1 MGMIDIETMVKWKYT
16 EFSKNSNA
24 LEKKRVAIMDI
35 NKERLLD
42 SIFMLG
48 KIGIDASGERTRL
61 AASDAEKEG
70 RDFVVKQMREA
81 GLDVVVDRIGNIFG
95 IWQTEENRKEAPLM
109 IGSHIDTVIN
119 AGQYDGCYG
128 VLTGIEIVRTLKEQK
143 AALKRPLVV
152 GAFTNE
158 EGVRYQP
165 DMMGSLVYAGD
176 LSLDEALD
184 SVGTDGTILRD
195 ELTRIG
201 YGGTVDP
208 GFIKPYAFI
217 ELHIEQ
223 GPIMDAKGISIGA
236 VENLQGISWQRISIE
251 GAANHAGTTPT
262 DMRIDAGLAASK
274 VNVFMRER
282 CLASSGK
289 TVCTVGTMALEP
301 NAVNVIPSKAVFTVD
316 VRNPNEEKLKEEEM
330 ALAAYLKKLEE
341 TDHVKIHTERLV
353 RFEPVEFDNGICK
366 ITEKMAEKR
375 GLSHC
380 RMTSGAG
387 QDAQMMA
394 RICPTAMIFVPSV
407 KGISH
412 NPKEYTRDEDLV
424 GGANVF
430 LDIVAELLLA

>member
-1 MGMIDIETMVKWKYT
+1 
-16 EFSKNSNA
+16 
-24 LEKKRVAIMDI
+24 MDI

-301 NAVNVIPSKAVFTVD
+301 NAVNVIPSKTVFTVD

>member
-1 MGMIDIETMVKWKYT
+1 
-16 EFSKNSNA
+16 
-24 LEKKRVAIMDI
+24 MDI

-330 ALAAYLKKLEE
+330 ALATYLKKLEE
-341 TDHVKIHTERLV
+341 TDHVRIHTERLV

-430 LDIVAELLLA
+430 LDVVAEILLA

>member
-1 MGMIDIETMVKWKYT
+1 
-16 EFSKNSNA
+16 
-24 LEKKRVAIMDI
+24 MDI

-316 VRNPNEEKLKEEEM
+316 VRNSNEEKLKEEEM

>member
-1 MGMIDIETMVKWKYT
+1 
-16 EFSKNSNA
+16 
-24 LEKKRVAIMDI
+24 MDI

-81 GLDVVVDRIGNIFG
+81 GLDVVVDCIGNIFG

>member
-1 MGMIDIETMVKWKYT
+1 
-16 EFSKNSNA
+16 
-24 LEKKRVAIMDI
+24 MDI

-430 LDIVAELLLA
+430 LDVIAEMLLA

>member
-1 MGMIDIETMVKWKYT
+1 
-16 EFSKNSNA
+16 
-24 LEKKRVAIMDI
+24 MDI

-394 RICPTAMIFVPSV
+394 RICPTAVIFVPSV

>member
-1 MGMIDIETMVKWKYT
+1 
-16 EFSKNSNA
+16 
-24 LEKKRVAIMDI
+24 MDI

-128 VLTGIEIVRTLKEQK
+128 VLTGIDIVRTLKEQK

>member
-1 MGMIDIETMVKWKYT
+1 
-16 EFSKNSNA
+16 
-24 LEKKRVAIMDI
+24 MDI

-165 DMMGSLVYAGD
+165 NMMGSLVYAGD

>member
-1 MGMIDIETMVKWKYT
+1 
-16 EFSKNSNA
+16 
-24 LEKKRVAIMDI
+24 MDI

-61 AASDAEKEG
+61 AASNAEKEG

>member
-1 MGMIDIETMVKWKYT
+1 
-16 EFSKNSNA
+16 
-24 LEKKRVAIMDI
+24 MDI

-48 KIGIDASGERTRL
+48 KIGVDASGERTRL

-430 LDIVAELLLA
+430 LDIVVELLLA

>member
-1 MGMIDIETMVKWKYT
+1 
-16 EFSKNSNA
+16 
-24 LEKKRVAIMDI
+24 MDI

-301 NAVNVIPSKAVFTVD
+301 NAVSVIPSKAVFTVD

>member
-1 MGMIDIETMVKWKYT
+1 
-16 EFSKNSNA
+16 
-24 LEKKRVAIMDI
+24 MDI

-165 DMMGSLVYAGD
+165 DMMGSSVYAGD

-407 KGISH
+407 KVISH

>member
-1 MGMIDIETMVKWKYT
+1 
-16 EFSKNSNA
+16 
-24 LEKKRVAIMDI
+24 MDI

-70 RDFVVKQMREA
+70 RDFVVKQIREA

>member
-1 MGMIDIETMVKWKYT
+1 
-16 EFSKNSNA
+16 
-24 LEKKRVAIMDI
+24 MDI

>member
-1 MGMIDIETMVKWKYT
+1 
-16 EFSKNSNA
+16 
-24 LEKKRVAIMDI
+24 MDI

-48 KIGIDASGERTRL
+48 KIGVDASGERTRL

>member
-1 MGMIDIETMVKWKYT
+1 
-16 EFSKNSNA
+16 
-24 LEKKRVAIMDI
+24 MDI

-236 VENLQGISWQRISIE
+236 VENLQGISRQRISIE

>member
-1 MGMIDIETMVKWKYT
+1 
-16 EFSKNSNA
+16 
-24 LEKKRVAIMDI
+24 MDI

-119 AGQYDGCYG
+119 AGQYDVCYG

>member
-1 MGMIDIETMVKWKYT
+1 
-16 EFSKNSNA
+16 
-24 LEKKRVAIMDI
+24 MDI

-48 KIGIDASGERTRL
+48 KIGIDASGERTSL

>member
-1 MGMIDIETMVKWKYT
+1 
-16 EFSKNSNA
+16 
-24 LEKKRVAIMDI
+24 MDI

-223 GPIMDAKGISIGA
+223 GPIMDAKGIS
-236 VENLQGISWQRISIE
+236 WQRISIE

>member
-1 MGMIDIETMVKWKYT
+1 
-16 EFSKNSNA
+16 
-24 LEKKRVAIMDI
+24 MDI

-430 LDIVAELLLA
+430 LYIVAELLLA

>member
-1 MGMIDIETMVKWKYT
+1 
-16 EFSKNSNA
+16 
-24 LEKKRVAIMDI
+24 MDI

-330 ALAAYLKKLEE
+330 ALAAYLKKMEE

>member
-1 MGMIDIETMVKWKYT
+1 
-16 EFSKNSNA
+16 
-24 LEKKRVAIMDI
+24 MDI

-95 IWQTEENRKEAPLM
+95 IWQTEDNRKEAPLM

>member
-1 MGMIDIETMVKWKYT
+1 
-16 EFSKNSNA
+16 
-24 LEKKRVAIMDI
+24 MDI

-48 KIGIDASGERTRL
+48 KIGIDAPGERTRL